1 MTLPGLAFRSLINR
15 RVSVSLTV
23 LTIALSIGLL
33 VLVEQLRVEV
43 RQGFSR
49 SVSGTDLIVGART
62 SPVQLLLYSVFGL
75 GDATNNVSWESYQGL
90 SALPE
95 VAWSIPI
102 SLGDSHQ
109 GYRVVGTTADFFAQ
123 YRYGDRQALVLAE
136 GAAFDDLFD
145 VVLGHQVARNLG
157 YTLDDGIVLAH
168 GTANVRLQQLHD
180 DLPFRVAGILAATGT
195 PVDQQLY
202 ISLAAH
208 EALHIG
214 WQSGAR
220 RPGGGVDSD
229 QARARAEQLQPD
241 AITAI
246 LIGLS
251 TRVAVFGLQRRVND
265 YRQEALTAI
274 LPGIALQEL
283 WRITGLAEQVLRVVA
298 WLVVLSGLLGMLT
311 VLLTTLNERRREMAI
326 LRANGARPIQIAGLL
341 IFEAGLLAA
350 AGILVGLGLAFA
362 VQVMAAPFLLNSLG
376 LHIGLSWP
384 SLELWRWLGM
394 IWLAGLLAGS
404 LPALLAYRRTL
415 ADGMQIRL

>member
-43 RQGFSR
+43 RQGFTR

-123 YRYGDRQALVLAE
+123 YRYGDRQALALAE
-136 GAAFDDLFD
+136 GAAFEDLFD

-220 RPGGGVDSD
+220 RPGGGVDPD

-251 TRVAVFGLQRRVND
+251 TRAAVFGLQRRVNE

-350 AGILVGLGLAFA
+350 AGILVGLGLALA